1 MATIKLKFRASSV
14 SETEGTLY
22 YQVIHKRSVKWI
34 STGHY
39 IYPSEWNGLEDTLII
54 PCNEDRK
61 AELLLMKSTIDWELR
76 QRKEVI
82 RKLEDTDKGFSLNE
96 LCEEFDRLPSCKTVF
111 AFLQEQVTRQE
122 RMQRYGTAMTYSN
135 AYQRFKEFRAD
146 ADLTFDQLTPDMIE
160 EYEAW
165 LTNRG
170 LMQNTIRFYLRT
182 LHTLLYKATDKG
194 LLSDDKK
201 LFSRVRL
208 AYVPTTKRAISA
220 EEVRAIQ
227 QLELPPSG
235 ILAFARDLFMFSFYT
250 RGMSFV
256 DIAYLKKKDLKNGL
270 LSYCRKK
277 TNQQITIAWEQE
289 LQEIVDRYSVQ
300 TEGSPYMLPIIKNM
314 DETEYVQ
321 YKRVQENVNR
331 ALGRIGT
338 RLGLK
343 QPLTMYVARHSWA
356 SIARDMDIS
365 VSVISEGMGHQSCKT
380 TQIYL
385 DTLDTSK
392 INEANRSIIQ
402 RIKRETQETQE

>member
-14 SETEGTLY
+14 LGAEGTLY
-22 YQVIHKRSVKWI
+22 YQVIYKRNVKCI
-34 STGHY
+34 STDYHVY
-39 IYPSEWNGLEDTLII
+39 AAEWDEGTATLVI
-54 PCNEDRK
+54 PCKGERR
-61 AELLLMKSTIDWELR
+61 AELLLMKSAIAWEMR
-76 QRKEVI
+76 QRREAI
-82 RKLEDTDKGFSLNE
+82 AKLENANQDFSMDE
-96 LCEEFDRLPSCKTVF
+96 LCEAFRQLPTCKTVF
-111 AFLQEQVTRQE
+111 TMLQEQVTRQKQML
-122 RMQRYGTAMTYSN
+122 RHGTAMTYNN

-146 ADLTFDQLTPDMIE
+146 ADLTFDQLTPNMIE

-182 LHTLLYKATDKG
+182 LHTLLYKAVDEG
-194 LLSDDKK
+194 LLSDDNN

-208 AYVPTTKRAISA
+208 AYVPTSKRAISA
-220 EEVRAIQ
+220 EDIRAIQ
-227 QLELPPSG
+227 QLKLPSG
-235 ILAFARDLFMFSFYT
+235 SIQAFARDLFMFSFYT

-289 LQEIVDRYSVQ
+289 LQEIVDRYSAQ
-300 TEGSPYMLPIIKNM
+300 TENTPYMLPIIKNT
-314 DETEYVQ
+314 EEAEYVQ
-321 YKRVQENVNR
+321 YKRVQTNINR
-331 ALGRIGT
+331 ALKRIGT
-338 RLGLK
+338 MAGLK
-343 QPLTMYVARHSWA
+343 LPITMYVARHSWA

-365 VSVISEGMGHQSCKT
+365 ISVISEGMGHQSCKT

-385 DTLDTSK
+385 DTLDTAK

-402 RIKRETQETQE
+402 RVSRRN

>member
-14 SETEGTLY
+14 LGAEGTLY
-22 YQVIHKRSVKWI
+22 YQVIHKRNVKCI
-34 STGHY
+34 STDYHVCAD
-39 IYPSEWNGLEDTLII
+39 EWDEETATLVIPFNGE
-54 PCNEDRK
+54 RR
-61 AELLLMKSTIDWELR
+61 AELLLMKSAIAWEMR
-76 QRKEVI
+76 QRREAI
-82 RKLEDTDKGFSLNE
+82 TKLENANKDFSMDE
-96 LCEEFDRLPSCKTVF
+96 LCEAFRQLPTCKTVF
-111 AFLQEQVTRQE
+111 TTLQEQVTRQE
-122 RMQRYGTAMTYSN
+122 RMLRHGTAMTYNN
-135 AYQRFKEFRAD
+135 AYQRFKEFRED
-146 ADLTFDQLTPDMIE
+146 VDLTFDQLTPDMIE

-182 LHTLLYKATDKG
+182 LHTLLYKAIDKG
-194 LLSDDKK
+194 LLNGDNK

-208 AYVPTTKRAISA
+208 AYVPTNKRAISA
-220 EEVRAIQ
+220 EDVRVIQ
-227 QLELPPSG
+227 QLDLPPDS

-277 TNQQITIAWEQE
+277 TNQQIIIAWEQE
-289 LQEIVDRYSVQ
+289 LQEIVDRYAAQ
-300 TEGSPYMLPIIKNM
+300 TEDTTYMLPIIKNM

-321 YKRVQENVNR
+321 YKRVQVNINR
-331 ALGRIGT
+331 ALKRIGT
-338 RLGLK
+338 MAGLK
-343 QPLTMYVARHSWA
+343 LPITMYVARHSWA

-365 VSVISEGMGHQSCKT
+365 ISVISEGMGHQSCKT

-392 INEANRSIIQ
+392 INEANRRIIGE
-402 RIKRETQETQE
+402 INKT

>member
-14 SETEGTLY
+14 LGAEGTLY
-22 YQVIHKRSVKWI
+22 YQVIHKRNVKCI
-34 STGHY
+34 STDYHVCAD
-39 IYPSEWNGLEDTLII
+39 EWNEETATLMI
-54 PCNEDRK
+54 PLKGERK
-61 AELLLMKSTIDWELR
+61 AELLLMKSAIAWEMR
-76 QRKEVI
+76 QRREAI
-82 RKLEDTDKGFSLNE
+82 AKLENANKDFSMDE
-96 LCEEFDRLPSCKTVF
+96 LCEAFRQLPTCKTVF
-111 AFLQEQVTRQE
+111 ATLQEQVTRQK
-122 RMQRYGTAMTYSN
+122 RMLRHGTAMTYSN

-146 ADLTFDQLTPDMIE
+146 TDLTFDQLTPGMIE

-182 LHTLLYKATDKG
+182 LHTLLYKAVDEG
-194 LLSDDKK
+194 LLNDDNK

-208 AYVPTTKRAISA
+208 AYVPTNKRAISA
-220 EEVRAIQ
+220 EDIRAIQ
-227 QLELPPSG
+227 QLELPPYS

-256 DIAYLKKKDLKNGL
+256 DIAYLKKKDLRNGL

-289 LQEIVDRYSVQ
+289 LQEIVDRYSAQ
-300 TEGSPYMLPIIKNM
+300 TEDTPYMLPIIKNV
-314 DETEYVQ
+314 DKTEYVQ
-321 YKRVQENVNR
+321 YKRVQTNVNR
-331 ALGRIGT
+331 ALKRIGT
-338 RLGLK
+338 MAGLK
-343 QPLTMYVARHSWA
+343 LPITMYVARHSWA

-365 VSVISEGMGHQSCKT
+365 ISVISEGMGHQSCKT

-392 INEANRSIIQ
+392 INEANRKIIGE
-402 RIKRETQETQE
+402 INKT

>member
-1 MATIKLKFRASSV
+1 MATIKLKFRASTV
-14 SETEGTLY
+14 LGAEGTLY
-22 YQVIHKRSVKWI
+22 YQVIHKRNVKCI
-34 STGHY
+34 STDYHVY
-39 IYPSEWNGLEDTLII
+39 ADEWDEETATLVI
-54 PCNEDRK
+54 PFKGERK
-61 AELLLMKSTIDWELR
+61 AELQLMKSAIAWEMR
-76 QRKEVI
+76 QRREAIAKMENAN
-82 RKLEDTDKGFSLNE
+82 KDFSMDE
-96 LCEEFDRLPSCKTVF
+96 LCEVFRQLPTCKTVF
-111 AFLQEQVTRQE
+111 TTLQEQVARQE
-122 RMQRYGTAMTYSN
+122 RMLRHGTAMTYNN

-182 LHTLLYKATDKG
+182 LHTLLYKAIDEG
-194 LLSDDKK
+194 LLSDDNK

-208 AYVPTTKRAISA
+208 AYVPTNKRAISA
-220 EEVRAIQ
+220 EDIRAIQ
-227 QLELPPSG
+227 QLELPPDS
-235 ILAFARDLFMFSFYT
+235 IMAFARNLFMFSFYT

-277 TNQQITIAWEQE
+277 TNQRITIAWEQE
-289 LQEIVDRYSVQ
+289 LQEIVDRYSAQ
-300 TEGSPYMLPIIKNM
+300 TENIPYMLPIIKNM

-321 YKRVQENVNR
+321 YKRVQVNINR
-331 ALGRIGT
+331 ALKRIGT
-338 RLGLK
+338 MAGLK
-343 QPLTMYVARHSWA
+343 QPITMYVARHSWA

-365 VSVISEGMGHQSCKT
+365 ISVISEGMGHQSCKT

-392 INEANRSIIQ
+392 INEANRKIIGE
-402 RIKRETQETQE
+402 INKT

>member
-14 SETEGTLY
+14 PEADGTLY
-22 YQVIHKRSVKWI
+22 YQVIHKRNVKCI
-34 STGHY
+34 STDYHVY
-39 IYPSEWNGLEDTLII
+39 ADEWDEETETLVI
-54 PCNEDRK
+54 PCKGERR
-61 AELLLMKSTIDWELR
+61 AELLLMKSAIAWEMR
-76 QRKEVI
+76 QRREAI
-82 RKLEDTDKGFSLNE
+82 TNLEIANRDFSMDE
-96 LCEEFDRLPSCKTVF
+96 LCETFRQLPTCKTVF
-111 AFLQEQVTRQE
+111 TTLQEQVTRQG
-122 RMQRYGTAMTYSN
+122 RMQRHGTAMTYNN

-146 ADLTFDQLTPDMIE
+146 ADLTFDQLTPGMIE

-182 LHTLLYKATDKG
+182 LHTLLYKATDEG
-194 LLSDDKK
+194 LLSDDNK

-208 AYVPTTKRAISA
+208 AYVPTNKRAISA
-220 EEVRAIQ
+220 EDIRTIQ
-227 QLELPPSG
+227 QLELPPDSSFA
-235 ILAFARDLFMFSFYT
+235 LARDLFMFSFYT

-289 LQEIVDRYSVQ
+289 LQEIVDRYSAQ
-300 TEGSPYMLPIIKNM
+300 TESIPYLLPIIKNTK
-314 DETEYVQ
+314 ETEYVQ
-321 YKRVQENVNR
+321 YKRVQVNVNR
-331 ALGRIGT
+331 ALKRIGT
-338 RLGLK
+338 MAGLK
-343 QPLTMYVARHSWA
+343 LPITMYVARHSWA

-365 VSVISEGMGHQSCKT
+365 ISVISEGMGHQSCKT

-392 INEANRSIIQ
+392 INEANRKIIGEIN
-402 RIKRETQETQE
+402 RT